1 MLEEKLTE
9 WVHKVLTAYETAGMT
24 DILQMIVDVDRIIAE
39 AFGHTPVLEETQL
52 PAGCGRDCAS
62 SRNPLRVR

>member
-39 AFGHTPVLEETQL
+39 AFDHTPVLEETQYQQAVAGTA
-52 PAGCGRDCAS
+52 PAAEIRLG
-62 SRNPLRVR
+62 